1 MAGGC
6 CYDKKQLLQMCK
18 ECQEEI
24 VYSGLSSNYIV
35 GGDFIDKKEEI
46 YDNSAKCECGGNI
59 VASNTHS
66 SWCPK
71 FKGLA

>member
-18 ECQEEI
+18 DCQEEI

-35 GGDFIDKKEEI
+35 GGDIVEKKENI
-46 YDNSAKCECGGNI
+46 GYNNSKCECGGDK
-59 VASNTHS
+59 VARNTHS
-66 SWCPK
+66 HWCPK
-71 FKGLA
+71 WKK

>member
-18 ECQEEI
+18 DCQEEI

-35 GGDFIDKKEEI
+35 GGDIVEKQVQPE
-46 YDNSAKCECGGNI
+46 YNYSKCECGGEK
-59 VASNTHS
+59 VSDNTHS
-66 SWCPK
+66 YWCPK
-71 FKGLA
+71 WKK